1 MIASQFRRMSI
12 QLTIY
17 VAIFVMMTSSAT
29 AFQKIRYQ
37 QMSSRASSRTPIRGN
52 FQNDLFFKK
61 CTDDSRSTRS
71 DTRLFSS
78 SIVETSLDDS
88 SGNSTTIIAAPATT
102 SIFSKLKNLLQGK
115 GFSGASLNK
124 AGLSKL
130 GLNCLLAYGFVS
142 NVSYITCLIL
152 AWITHGKS
160 TGLSPLAQG
169 QWKKYL
175 LVYATFFAANNLLR
189 PLRFSLSLAITPAFD
204 KFIDL
209 IQQRTGW
216 TRRNS
221 TAITVFL
228 VNICGTFTYL
238 FGGLFLATT
247 IAKVPLLP

>member
-1 MIASQFRRMSI
+1 MKYQLRRLSI
-12 QLTIY
+12 QLTVYAI
-17 VAIFVMMTSSAT
+17 IFVIMASSAS
-29 AFQKIRYQ
+29 AFQRICNHQISTRSNSR
-37 QMSSRASSRTPIRGN
+37 SSFSGN
-52 FQNDLFFKK
+52 FQNDLFYKK
-61 CTDDSRSTRS
+61 CSDDVVSARTSSRLHSS
-71 DTRLFSS
+71 AIVDTTFDESA
-78 SIVETSLDDS
+78 
-88 SGNSTTIIAAPATT
+88 GNSTTVFAAPASTN
-102 SIFSKLKNLLQGK
+102 IFSKVKNLLQGK
-115 GFSGASLNK
+115 GLNGGSLNK

-152 AWITHGKS
+152 AWITHGKA

-175 LVYATFFAANNLLR
+175 MVYATFFAANNLLR

-204 KFIDL
+204 KFIDF
-209 IQQRTGW
+209 IQVRTAW

-247 IAKVPLLP
+247 FAKVPLLP

>member
-1 MIASQFRRMSI
+1 MMAFQFRRVSI

-17 VAIFVMMTSSAT
+17 AAILAMMTYSAS

-37 QMSSRASSRTPIRGN
+37 QMSTRSSSRVPNFGY
-52 FQNDLFFKK
+52 FQNGLSSKK
-61 CTDDSRSTRS
+61 CIDDEVSTRS
-71 DTRLFSS
+71 DSRLFST
-78 SIVETSLDDS
+78 SIIETSLDDS
-88 SGNSTTIIAAPATT
+88 TGNSTTMTT
-102 SIFSKLKNLLQGK
+102 TPTTTNIFSKLKNLLQGK
-115 GFSGASLNK
+115 GFGGASVNK

-209 IQQRTGW
+209 IQRRTGW
-216 TRRNS
+216 ARRNS

-247 IAKVPLLP
+247 LAKVPLLP

>member
-1 MIASQFRRMSI
+1 MIASQFGRVSI

-17 VAIFVMMTSSAT
+17 AAIFLMMTSSAS
-29 AFQKIRYQ
+29 AFQKIRHQ
-37 QMSSRASSRTPIRGN
+37 QISTRSNIRSPFYGN
-52 FQNDLFFKK
+52 FQNDLSSKK
-61 CTDDSRSTRS
+61 CIDVAVSTRLNS
-71 DTRLFSS
+71 RLFSS
-78 SIVETSLDDS
+78 SIIETSLDDS
-88 SGNSTTIIAAPATT
+88 VGNSTTINAAPTT
-102 SIFSKLKNLLQGK
+102 TNFFSKLKNLFQGK

-209 IQQRTGW
+209 IQRRTGW
-216 TRRNS
+216 ARRNS

>member
-1 MIASQFRRMSI
+1 MIASQCRRMSI

-17 VAIFVMMTSSAT
+17 AAIFVMMTSSAS
-29 AFQKIRYQ
+29 AFQKILYQ
-37 QMSSRASSRTPIRGN
+37 QMLTRASSRIPICGN
-52 FQNDLFFKK
+52 FQNDFSKK
-61 CTDDSRSTRS
+61 CIDDCRSTRS
-71 DTRLFSS
+71 DTRFFSS

-88 SGNSTTIIAAPATT
+88 GGNSTTVIAAPATM
-102 SIFSKLKNLLQGK
+102 SIISKVKNLLQGK

-204 KFIDL
+204 KVIDL
-209 IQQRTGW
+209 IQRRSGW

-247 IAKVPLLP
+247 FAKVPLLP